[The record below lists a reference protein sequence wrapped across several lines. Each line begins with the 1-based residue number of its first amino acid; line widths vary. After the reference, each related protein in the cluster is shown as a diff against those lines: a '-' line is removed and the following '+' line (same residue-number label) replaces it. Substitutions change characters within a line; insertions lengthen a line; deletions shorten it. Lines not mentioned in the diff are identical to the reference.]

1 MASILVKPRAG
12 NRSAQLVMSVFNKRV
27 NRKLPVSIGSV
38 RQGADLQTGEGFTF
52 KRGYSLQSL
61 TDEDRAKVAAW
72 LATAGKPDTERPTLG
87 TVSAK
92 LDRVLELLSRAAPQ
106 HCCSPV
112 PPPNPPAGA
121 AAPPAG
127 EPLLDFERAFDE
139 ALATLAAR
147 VEEQKQRGVKLT
159 RKSHTLSTPASPGN
173 ALDELQAWTN
183 RFRNEFVPRFRETCQ
198 TLGLWKLGGTHEPEQ
213 S

>member
-27 NRKLPVSIGSV
+27 NRKLPVSVGSV
-38 RQGADLQTGEGFTF
+38 RQGANLQTGEGFTF

-61 TDEDRAKVAAW
+61 TDEDRAKIATW
-72 LATAGKPDTERPTLG
+72 LATAGKSDAERPTLG

-92 LDRVLELLSRAAPQ
+92 LDRVLELLTRASAQ
-106 HCCSPV
+106 GAC
-112 PPPNPPAGA
+112 PPPPPTISPASADAPAAGN
-121 AAPPAG
+121 
-127 EPLLDFERAFDE
+127 PLLEFERAFDE
-139 ALATLAAR
+139 ALAALAAR
-147 VEEQKQRGVKLT
+147 VEAQKQRGVKLS
-159 RKSHTLSTPASPGN
+159 RKSHTLSTPLNPGN

-198 TLGLWKLGGTHEPEQ
+198 ALGLWKLGVANEPE
-213 S
+213 